1 MKQLTN
7 TILMIRPVSFRMN
20 EQTAVNNYY
29 QHSLKGISSDDIQLK
44 ALTEF
49 DNFVSKLR
57 KHGVNVVV
65 IEDTLVP
72 STPDSIFQITGVLS
86 IEKVK

>member
-29 QHSLKGISSDDIQLK
+29 QHSLKGVSAEDIQAK

-57 KHGVNVVV
+57 KAGSK
-65 IEDTLVP
+65 L
-72 STPDSIFQITGVLS
+72 L
-86 IEKVK
+86 